1 MQRAGCSKLALG
13 SPLLLGRGYHGD
25 GVFLSKLSSRPAG
38 GQGAF
43 SSWPPCILH
52 GPRVSLRF
60 SHGREMRNIC
70 IFQPCKPKISGFSP
84 SLSVPGCGRANSHWC
99 SPADGTAVYPLAWA
113 VVTKDNGMR
122 RFQFWR
128 PEAGP
133 PGASRLALCRK
144 DAPRPPARAG
154 RVAASLGTCLWV
166 CVNILRRAPVTL
178 D

>member
-13 SPLLLGRGYHGD
+13 SPLLSARQAAGAGLPLGTGCSCPSLASCR
-25 GVFLSKLSSRPAG
+25 RAG
-38 GQGAF
+38 GLPLMA
-43 SSWPPCILH
+43 SLHPPWAQ
-52 GPRVSLRF
+52 SLTSF
-60 SHGREMRNIC
+60 LFHWREMRNIC

-84 SLSVPGCGRANSHWC
+84 SLSVPGCGRANSHWRP
-99 SPADGTAVYPLAWA
+99 PADGSAAYPLARA
-113 VVTKDNGMR
+113 VVTKDKGMY

-154 RVAASLGTCLWV
+154 RWLPPSVPACGFV
-166 CVNILRRAPVTL
+166 
-178 D
+178 